1 MVMTLLQCLGA
12 LTPVLAVLLLLV
24 ILRLPATRAMPLSL
38 LATST
43 SALLLW
49 QMTPVRIAAAIIE
62 GWFVALSI
70 LWIVLGAITLLNVLR
85 ATTAIDVIR
94 HGFIAISPDRR
105 VQMIIIA
112 WLFGAF
118 LEGISGFG
126 TPAAIAAPLLLVLG
140 FPALAAVVMALIAGS
155 SPVSFGAVGTPLVIG
170 VGQGLMNPAPGV
182 VDHIGLT
189 AITLDLFL
197 ASVLPLLLCT
207 LLTRFFGGARCWRD
221 GLAAW
226 PFALLAGIT
235 FTVPAWLT
243 MRFLGPEFPSII
255 GGFSGLIITT
265 LFARRRWLTPRTTWL
280 FPGDSEI
287 AHTKLNSRL
296 SLMRAW
302 MPYVLVAL
310 LLIVTRLDSLPV
322 KNWLNLVVVSSG
334 DILGTGIR
342 SDLKPLY
349 LPGSVFMLAALLAGW
364 FQRGDRRELVT
375 AWHQSVAKVVPTAIA
390 LLTAIPMVRIF
401 LRSDINAAGLQS
413 MPLELAML
421 AAESVGAHWPLAAP
435 FIGALG
441 SFIAGSST
449 FSNMMF
455 SGFQAAVAERA
466 GFPEVLTVALQVIGA
481 NAGNMIGVA
490 NVVAA
495 ASVVN
500 LTGREGNIIR
510 FTLGPMLLYCA
521 MAGLLGFALL
531 SIGWAPGTAPIDSM
545 NNPK

>member
-1 MVMTLLQCLGA
+1 MTLLQCLGA

-38 LATST
+38 LATAA

-49 QMTPVRIAAAIIE
+49 QMAPVRIAAAVIE

-85 ATTAIDVIR
+85 ATTAIEVIR

-155 SPVSFGAVGTPLVIG
+155 SPVTFGAVGTPILIG
-170 VGQGLMNPAPGV
+170 VGQGLLDPTPALV
-182 VDHIGLT
+182 QRIGLT

-197 ASVLPLLLCT
+197 ASALPLLMCS
-207 LLTRFFGGARCWRD
+207 LLTRFFGSSRSWRE

-226 PFALLAGIT
+226 PFALLAGFA

-255 GGFSGLIITT
+255 GGFSGLLITT
-265 LFARRRWLTPRTTWL
+265 VCARRHWLTPRTPWL

-287 AHTKLNSRL
+287 VHAELNGHL
-296 SLMRAW
+296 SLTRAW
-302 MPYVLVAL
+302 LPYGLVAL
-310 LLIVTRLDSLPV
+310 LLIVTRVDALPF
-322 KNWLNLVVVSSG
+322 KDWLSQIVFSSG

-342 SDLKPLY
+342 SDFKPLY
-349 LPGSVFMLAALLAGW
+349 LPGSVFLLVALSAGW
-364 FQRGDRRELVT
+364 FQRGERPELT
-375 AWHQSVAKVVPTAIA
+375 SAWRASLYKVIPTGIA

-401 LRSDINAAGLQS
+401 LRSDVNAAGLQS
-413 MPLELAML
+413 MPLELAAM
-421 AAESVGAHWPLAAP
+421 AAQGAGAHWPIAAP

-455 SGFQAAVAERA
+455 SGFQAAVAVQT

-481 NAGNMIGVA
+481 NAGNMISVA

-500 LTGREGNIIR
+500 LTGREGQIIR
-510 FTLGPMLLYCA
+510 FTLGPMLLYCGA
-521 MAGLLGFALL
+521 AGLLVTGLL
-531 SIGWAPGTAPIDSM
+531 SLGLFPGVETP
-545 NNPK
+545 P

>member
-1 MVMTLLQCLGA
+1 MTLLQFLGA
-12 LTPVLAVLLLLV
+12 LTPILAVLLLLV

-38 LATST
+38 VATAA

-49 QMTPVRIAAAIIE
+49 QMAPIRIAAAVIE

-70 LWIVLGAITLLNVLR
+70 LWIVFGAITLLNVLR
-85 ATTAIDVIR
+85 ATTAIEVIR

-105 VQMIIIA
+105 VQVIIIA

-155 SPVSFGAVGTPLVIG
+155 SPVSFGAVGTPILIG
-170 VGQGLMNPAPGV
+170 VAQGLTDPTPELIRQ
-182 VDHIGLT
+182 IGLT
-189 AITLDLFL
+189 AITLDLLL
-197 ASVLPLLLCT
+197 ASALPLLMCAM
-207 LLTRFFGGARCWRD
+207 LTRFFGVARSWRE
-221 GLAAW
+221 GLAVW
-226 PFALLAGIT
+226 PFALLAGFA

-255 GGFSGLIITT
+255 GGFIGMLLSI
-265 LFARRRWLTPRTTWL
+265 FCARRRWLTPRTPWL
-280 FPGDSEI
+280 FPDDTELTHSESKSHLSLLRAWLPYALVAGLLI
-287 AHTKLNSRL
+287 ISRL
-296 SLMRAW
+296 E
-302 MPYVLVAL
+302 VLPL
-310 LLIVTRLDSLPV
+310 KD
-322 KNWLNLVVVSSG
+322 WLNQVVISSG
-334 DILGTGIR
+334 DILGTGIH

-349 LPGSVFMLAALLAGW
+349 LPGGVFLLVAGLAGW
-364 FQRGDRRELVT
+364 FQRGDRRELAA
-375 AWHQSVAKVVPTAIA
+375 AWLTSLRTVIPTGIA

-401 LRSDINAAGLQS
+401 LRSDINASGLQS
-413 MPLELAML
+413 MPLELAALM
-421 AAESVGAHWPLAAP
+421 AEGAGSQWPLAAP

-441 SFIAGSST
+441 SFIAGSGT

-455 SGFQAAVAERA
+455 SGFQAAVAGQA

-481 NAGNMIGVA
+481 NAGNMVGVA

-500 LTGREGNIIR
+500 LTGREGQIIR
-510 FTLGPMLLYCA
+510 FTLGPALLYCA
-521 MAGLLGFALL
+521 AAGLLAMVLL
-531 SIGWAPGTAPIDSM
+531 SLGLAPGTAASAP
-545 NNPK
+545 

>member
-1 MVMTLLQCLGA
+1 MTLLQCLGA

-38 LATST
+38 LATAA

-49 QMTPVRIAAAIIE
+49 QMAPVRIMAAVIE

-85 ATTAIDVIR
+85 ATTAIEVIR
-94 HGFIAISPDRR
+94 HGFIALSPDRR

-126 TPAAIAAPLLLVLG
+126 TPAAIAAPLLLALG

-155 SPVSFGAVGTPLVIG
+155 SPVSFGAVGTPLLIG
-170 VGQGLMNPAPGV
+170 VGQGLMNPSPALI
-182 VDHIGLT
+182 HRIGLT
-189 AITLDLFL
+189 SITLDLFL
-197 ASVLPLLLCT
+197 ASALPLLLCT
-207 LLTRFFGGARCWRD
+207 LLTRCFGGARSWRD

-226 PFALLAGIT
+226 PFALLAGFA
-235 FTVPAWLT
+235 FTIPAWLT
-243 MRFLGPEFPSII
+243 MRFLGQEFPSIV
-255 GGFSGLIITT
+255 GGFIGLLITT
-265 LFARRRWLTPRTTWL
+265 ICARRRWLTPRTAWL

-287 AHTKLNSRL
+287 AHTKLDSHL
-296 SLMRAW
+296 SLVRAW
-302 MPYVLVAL
+302 LPYVLVAL
-310 LLIVTRLDSLPV
+310 LLIVTRLDVLPL
-322 KNWLNLVVVSSG
+322 KTWLNQVVISSG

-349 LPGSVFMLAALLAGW
+349 LPGSVFLLVAALAGW
-364 FQRGDRRELVT
+364 FQKGDHRELAS
-375 AWHQSVAKVVPTAIA
+375 AWRASLHKVIPTGIA
-390 LLTAIPMVRIF
+390 LMTAIPMVRIF
-401 LRSDINAAGLQS
+401 LRSDVNAAGLQA
-413 MPLELAML
+413 MPLELAAL
-421 AAESVGAHWPLAAP
+421 AAEGAGAYWPLAAP

-455 SGFQAAVAERA
+455 SGFQSAVATQA
-466 GFPEVLTVALQVIGA
+466 GFPEILTVALQVIGA

-500 LTGREGNIIR
+500 LTGREGQIIR

-521 MAGLLGFALL
+521 TAGLLAFVLL
-531 SIGWAPGTAPIDSM
+531 SLGLAPGAEPIR
-545 NNPK
+545 

>member
-1 MVMTLLQCLGA
+1 MSLLQLLAA

-38 LATST
+38 LATAS

-49 QMTPVRIAAAIIE
+49 QVAPVRIAAAVIE

-85 ATTAIDVIR
+85 ATTAIEVIR

-126 TPAAIAAPLLLVLG
+126 TPAAIAAPLLMVLG

-155 SPVSFGAVGTPLVIG
+155 SPVSFGAVGTPILIG
-170 VGQGLMNPAPGV
+170 VGQGLLDPEPELV
-182 VDHIGLT
+182 RSVGLT
-189 AITLDLFL
+189 AITLDLLL
-197 ASVLPLLLCT
+197 ASALPLLMCAV
-207 LLTRFFGGARCWRD
+207 LTRFFGAANSWRE
-221 GLAAW
+221 GLTAW
-226 PFALLAGIT
+226 PFALLAGFA
-235 FTVPAWLT
+235 FTLPAWLT
-243 MRFLGPEFPSII
+243 MYFLGPEFPSIV
-255 GGFSGLIITT
+255 GGFVGLIIAT
-265 LFARRRWLTPRTTWL
+265 FCARRRWLTPRTPWL
-280 FPGDSEI
+280 FPGDTELVNTNFTG
-287 AHTKLNSRL
+287 HL
-296 SLMRAW
+296 SLLRAW
-302 MPYVLVAL
+302 LPYALVAV
-310 LLIVTRLDSLPV
+310 LLIVTRVDALPL
-322 KNWLNLVVVSSG
+322 KSWLNQVVISSG
-334 DILGTGIR
+334 DILSTGIR

-349 LPGSVFMLAALLAGW
+349 LPGTVFLLVALLAGW
-364 FQRGDRRELVT
+364 FQRGSKRELGA
-375 AWHQSVAKVVPTAIA
+375 AWRASLVKVIPTAIA

-413 MPLELAML
+413 MPLELAAL
-421 AAESVGAHWPLAAP
+421 AAEGVGAHWPLAAP
-435 FIGALG
+435 FIGGLG

-455 SGFQAAVAERA
+455 SGFQAAVAQQT
-466 GFPEVLTVALQVIGA
+466 GFPAVLIVALQVIGA

-500 LTGREGNIIR
+500 LTGREGQIIR
-510 FTLGPMLLYCA
+510 FTLGPMLLYCTA
-521 MAGLLGFALL
+521 AGLLALALL
-531 SIGWAPGTAPIDSM
+531 KLGVAPG
-545 NNPK
+545 

>member
-1 MVMTLLQCLGA
+1 MTLLQFLGA

-38 LATST
+38 LATAAG
-43 SALLLW
+43 ALLLW
-49 QMTPVRIAAAIIE
+49 QMAPIRIAAAIIE
-62 GWFVALSI
+62 GGLVALSI

-85 ATTAIDVIR
+85 ATTAIEVIR

-155 SPVSFGAVGTPLVIG
+155 SPVSFGAVGTPILIG
-170 VGQGLMNPAPGV
+170 VGQGLMDPTPGLIH
-182 VDHIGLT
+182 HIGLT
-189 AITLDLFL
+189 VITLDLFL
-197 ASVLPLLLCT
+197 ASALPLLMCAM
-207 LLTRFFGGARCWRD
+207 LTRFFGSARRWRE

-226 PFALLAGIT
+226 PFAALAGFA
-235 FTVPAWLT
+235 FTIPAWLT
-243 MRFLGPEFPSII
+243 MHFLGPEFPSII
-255 GGFSGLIITT
+255 GGFCGLLIIT
-265 LFARRRWLTPRTTWL
+265 FCARRRWFTPRIPWL
-280 FPGDSEI
+280 FPGDSELQ
-287 AHTKLNSRL
+287 HTGLKSHL
-296 SLMRAW
+296 SLWQAW
-302 MPYVLVAL
+302 LPYALVAG
-310 LLIVTRLDSLPV
+310 LLIVSRLEALPV
-322 KNWLNLVVVSSG
+322 KDWLNQVVISSG
-334 DILGTGIR
+334 DIFNTGIHA
-342 SDLKPLY
+342 DLKPLY
-349 LPGSVFMLAALLAGW
+349 LPGTVFLLVALLAGW
-364 FQRGDRRELVT
+364 FQRGDRHELAS
-375 AWHQSVAKVVPTAIA
+375 AWQASLRKVMPTGIA

-413 MPLELAML
+413 MPLELAAL
-421 AAESVGAHWPLAAP
+421 AADSAGSQWPLAAP

-455 SGFQAAVAERA
+455 SGFQAAVAEQT
-466 GFPEVLTVALQVIGA
+466 GFPEALTVALQVIGA

-500 LTGREGNIIR
+500 LTGREGQIIR
-510 FTLGPMLLYCA
+510 FTLGPMLLYCTA
-521 MAGLLGFALL
+521 AGLLALMLL
-531 SIGWAPGTAPIDSM
+531 SLGVAPGTETSA
-545 NNPK
+545 

>member
-1 MVMTLLQCLGA
+1 MTLLQCFGA
-12 LTPVLAVLLLLV
+12 LTPVLSVLLLLV

-38 LATST
+38 LATAL

-49 QMTPVRIAAAIIE
+49 QMAPVRIAAAVIE

-85 ATTAIDVIR
+85 ATTAIEVIR

-155 SPVSFGAVGTPLVIG
+155 SPVSFGAVGTPILIG
-170 VGQGLMNPAPGV
+170 VGQGLMDPTPELV
-182 VDHIGLT
+182 HHIGLT

-197 ASVLPLLLCT
+197 ASALPLLMCAM
-207 LLTRFFGGARCWRD
+207 LTRFFGGARSWRT

-226 PFALLAGIT
+226 PFALLAGFA

-255 GGFSGLIITT
+255 GGFSGLLITT
-265 LFARRRWLTPRTTWL
+265 FCARRRWLTPRTPWL
-280 FPGDSEI
+280 FPGDSESI
-287 AHTKLNSRL
+287 HTELKSHL
-296 SLMRAW
+296 SLLRAW
-302 MPYVLVAL
+302 LPYALVAG
-310 LLIVTRLDSLPV
+310 LLIVSRMDALPL
-322 KNWLNLVVVSSG
+322 KHWLNQVVVSSG
-334 DILGTGIR
+334 DILDTGIR

-349 LPGSVFMLAALLAGW
+349 LPGTVFLLVALLAGG
-364 FQRGDRRELVT
+364 FQKGDRRELIS
-375 AWHQSVAKVVPTAIA
+375 AWRASLHKVIPTGIA

-401 LRSDINAAGLQS
+401 LRSDVNTADLQS
-413 MPLELAML
+413 MPLELAAL
-421 AAESVGAHWPLAAP
+421 AAASAGGHWPLVAP
-435 FIGALG
+435 LIGALG

-455 SGFQAAVAERA
+455 SGFQAAVAAQA

-500 LTGREGNIIR
+500 LTGREGQIIR
-510 FTLGPMLLYCA
+510 FTLAPMLLYCA
-521 MAGLLGFALL
+521 AAGCLAMALL
-531 SIGWAPGTAPIDSM
+531 FVGWTPGTSP
-545 NNPK
+545 